1 MRSNTHISDKTSEL
15 VTELRKRHAAIEQQ
29 TEDKSEQLR
38 LKKEYADT
46 YWHPTYTRL
55 YKDMFIEEPGQCT
68 RRVCHQRACHVRFAR
83 RDGHHICGFRSLVEV
98 TERIS
103 PHRKAVSRH
112 ESDGQ

>member
-1 MRSNTHISDKTSEL
+1 MNEEYTHISDKTSEL

-55 YKDMFIEEPGQCT
+55 YKDMFMKNPDNALGEFAIRELAMCASPEEMDT
-68 RRVCHQRACHVRFAR
+68 IFAAS
-83 RDGHHICGFRSLVEV
+83 G
-98 TERIS
+98 
-103 PHRKAVSRH
+103 PY
-112 ESDGQ
+112 